1 MRSSGS
7 RTNHP
12 ENSQSASEDIALP
25 NVSVEPT
32 AAGASVDVDGILD
45 DDPMC
50 MHTVVCVSSHARRNG
65 SQSLPWIDGKPR
77 YGGISLKHTA
87 WTPRS
92 ALRSTS
98 AAASCGSQSWMMIN
112 GIRRPFESD
121 RKSVV

>member
-12 ENSQSASEDIALP
+12 ENSQSASDDIALP
-25 NVSVEPT
+25 NVKVDPT
-32 AAGASVDVDGILD
+32 AAGASVEVDGILD

-50 MHTVVCVSSHARRNG
+50 MHTVVWVSSQARRNG
-65 SQSLPWIDGKPR
+65 SQSSPWIDGRPR

-87 WTPRS
+87 CTPRS

-98 AAASCGSQSWMMIN
+98 AAASWGSHSWMMIN
-112 GIRRPFESD
+112 GMRRPFESPHH
-121 RKSVV
+121 S